1 MTLEDS
7 NSQKPSFKNRG
18 IPQRKSISLQGEKL
32 IEQSFLDAEKK
43 LPIVIEPAV
52 DGVNLIAWAKNN
64 SEFLETNLLR
74 YGGILFRGFG
84 IYSTDD
90 FQAFIQASSG
100 QLLEYTYRSTPRKPV
115 SGRVYTSTEYPS
127 DMSIPLHNENSYSRN
142 WAMKLFFLCVTPAE
156 ERGETPIVDSRKMY
170 EQIDAEIRQ
179 RFIDKKV
186 MYVRNYGSEIDLPW
200 QNVFQTDNK
209 SEVEDFCRKSD
220 IDFEWLGGGDRL
232 RTRQICQSVAR
243 HPRTGEF
250 VWFNQANLFHVSS
263 LPREVKDALMS
274 NFGEEN
280 LPRNVYFGDGERIE
294 SSVIEHINQ
303 LYEQEAAAFPWRRGD
318 VLMLDN
324 MLTAHGRNPFKGQRK
339 IVVGMAQPFNDQILS
354 VD

>member
-1 MTLEDS
+1 MLEDS
-7 NSQKPSFKNRG
+7 NLQKPSFKDRG
-18 IPQRKSISLQGEKL
+18 VPRRKSINFQGEEL
-32 IEQSFLDAEKK
+32 IKQSFFDDQKK
-43 LPIVIEPAV
+43 LPLVVQPSVE
-52 DGVNLIAWAKNN
+52 GVNLIAWAKDNP
-64 SEFLETNLLR
+64 EFLETNLPR

-84 IYSTDD
+84 IYSTED
-90 FQAFIQASSG
+90 FEMFIQTSSG
-100 QLLEYTYRSTPRKPV
+100 QLLEYTYRSTPRKQV
-115 SGRVYTSTEYPS
+115 SGRVYTSTEYPA

-142 WAMKLFFLCVTPAE
+142 WAMKLFFLCVTAAE
-156 ERGETPIVDSRKMY
+156 QQGETPIADSRRMY
-170 EQIDAEIRQ
+170 QKIDAETRR
-179 RFIDKKV
+179 RFVEKKV

-200 QNVFQTDNK
+200 QNVFQTTSK
-209 SEVEDFCRKSD
+209 SEVEDFCRQSG

-243 HPRTGEF
+243 HPRTGESI
-250 VWFNQANLFHVSS
+250 WFNQANLFHVSS
-263 LPREVKDALMS
+263 LPAEVQSALLS

-294 SSVIEHINQ
+294 PSVIEHINSV
-303 LYEQEAAAFPWRRGD
+303 YGQESVAFPWQKGD

-324 MLTAHGRNPFKGQRK
+324 MLAAHGRNPFKGERK